1 MSQFADG
8 GIVGSK
14 PYAAS
19 GAYIDRMSDYCGAC
33 RYDVKSKSGDAA
45 CPFNRLYW
53 GFLERNRQRLR
64 GNVRLAM
71 PYRTLDGF
79 GEDKRAAV
87 LAEAEAA
94 RLALGAT
101 PRAAPSG

>member
-1 MSQFADG
+1 MATFADG
-8 GIVGSK
+8 GVMGSK

-33 RYDVKSKSGDAA
+33 RYDVKAKSGENA

-53 GFLERNRQRLR
+53 GFLERNQARLR
-64 GNVRLAM
+64 GNHRLAM
-71 PYRTLDGF
+71 PYRTLEKF
-79 GEDKRAAV
+79 GPERRAEL

-94 RLALGAT
+94 RTMLGAVIR
-101 PRAAPSG
+101 PG